1 MQPSS
6 VLALRGI
13 TIAALNMPAMVDFY
27 DTLFDADLEPFE
39 AFGTVLYR
47 GLLAGFPFLLCPNDI
62 LGIEADKNRIQLSF
76 TVSDLE
82 GMLELVHVHGGAQ
95 IQPISEQPG
104 RRLCGIIDPDG
115 NTIELEELTP
125 GENQ

>member
-27 DTLFDADLEPFE
+27 DTLFEADLEPFE

-47 GLLAGFPFLLCPNDI
+47 GQIAGFPFLLCPNEI

-76 TVSDLE
+76 TVGDLE
-82 GMLELVHVHGGAQ
+82 GMLELVQAHGGAQ

-104 RRLCGIIDPDG
+104 RKLCGIIDPDG
-115 NTIELEELTP
+115 NTIELEELAP
-125 GENQ
+125 GEIQ

>member
-6 VLALRGI
+6 VLALRGV
-13 TIAALNMPAMVDFY
+13 TIAAVNMPAMVDFY
-27 DTLFDADLEPFE
+27 DTLFNADLEPFE
-39 AFGTVLYR
+39 GFGTVLYR
-47 GLLAGFPFLLCPNDI
+47 GQMAGFPFLLCPNEI

-82 GMLELVHVHGGAQ
+82 AMLVMVQAQGGAQ

-104 RRLCGIIDPDG
+104 RKLCGIIDPDG

-125 GENQ
+125 DQRQ

>member
-1 MQPSS
+1 MQPNA

-13 TIAALNMPAMVDFY
+13 TIAIVNVGAMVDFY
-27 DTLFDADLEPFE
+27 NALFHARLQPFE
-39 AFGTVLYR
+39 GLGTVLYR
-47 GLLAGFPFLLCPNDI
+47 GQIAGFPLLLCPNEI

-76 TVSDLE
+76 TVRDLDAA
-82 GMLELVHVHGGAQ
+82 LEKITAHGGAQ

-115 NTIELEELTP
+115 NTIELEELAP
-125 GENQ
+125 AEA